1 MALNNVDLMGRL
13 VADPEYRKTSGDIGI
28 TTFRIAVDRDYVSKE
43 SGNREA
49 DFISCVAFRGSAT
62 FVAQYFGKGD
72 MIAINGRLQ
81 SRTYQDQEGNNRTK
95 LEVVCNNCYFG
106 SAKGGS
112 EGHSDGAA
120 DTFTQPASDTDTDLP
135 F

>member
-81 SRTYQDQEGNNRTK
+81 SRTYQDQEG
-95 LEVVCNNCYFG
+95 

-120 DTFTQPASDTDTDLP
+120 DTFAQPASDTDTDLP